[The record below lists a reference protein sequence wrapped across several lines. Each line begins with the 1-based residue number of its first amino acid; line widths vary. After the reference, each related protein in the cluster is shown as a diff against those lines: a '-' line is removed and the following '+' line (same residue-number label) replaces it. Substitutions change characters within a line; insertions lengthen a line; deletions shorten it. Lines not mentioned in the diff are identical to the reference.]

1 MTIDTKALRA
11 LAEAATPGPWYVQYG
26 DDASHMCMTAI
37 STRNKRL
44 NNQGCF
50 TESEFES
57 LIAITLHQSYP
68 WVDPDCKNDDANSNY
83 IAACSPDVVLALLDA
98 LERKDNLLRE
108 QLTICKYLSRSI
120 CMTDETGADTNPDNI
135 VDSSIEAITKEI
147 GT

>member
-1 MTIDTKALRA
+1 MIDTKHLRV
-11 LAEAATPGPWYVQYG
+11 LAEAATPGPW
-26 DDASHMCMTAI
+26 M
-37 STRNKRL
+37 RL
-44 NNQGCF
+44 FGERTVYDRMEDGCRGIPIVR
-50 TESEFES
+50 S
-57 LIAITLHQSYP
+57 
-68 WVDPDCKNDDANSNY
+68 DCSPPTQKEAANIDY
-83 IAACSPDVVLALLDA
+83 IAACSPDVLLALLDA

>member
-1 MTIDTKALRA
+1 MIDTKNLRT
-11 LAEAATPGPWYVQYG
+11 LAEAATPGPW
-26 DDASHMCMTAI
+26 M
-37 STRNKRL
+37 RL
-44 NNQGCF
+44 FGERTVYDRMEDGCRG
-50 TESEFES
+50 
-57 LIAITLHQSYP
+57 IAIVRS
-68 WVDPDCKNDDANSNY
+68 DCSPPTQKEAANIDY
-83 IAACSPDVVLALLDA
+83 IAACSPDVLLALLDA

>member
-1 MTIDTKALRA
+1 MTIDTKHLRV
-11 LAEAATPGPWYVQYG
+11 LAEAATPGPW
-26 DDASHMCMTAI
+26 M
-37 STRNKRL
+37 RL
-44 NNQGCF
+44 FGERTVYDRMEDGCRGIPIVR
-50 TESEFES
+50 S
-57 LIAITLHQSYP
+57 
-68 WVDPDCKNDDANSNY
+68 DCSPPTQKEAANIDY

>member
-1 MTIDTKALRA
+1 MTIDTKNLRA
-11 LAEAATPGPWYVQYG
+11 LAEAATPGPW
-26 DDASHMCMTAI
+26 M
-37 STRNKRL
+37 RL
-44 NNQGCF
+44 FGERTVYDRMEDGCRG
-50 TESEFES
+50 
-57 LIAITLHQSYP
+57 IAIVRSDYSPPTQ
-68 WVDPDCKNDDANSNY
+68 KEAANIDY
-83 IAACSPDVVLALLDA
+83 IAACSPDVLLALLDA

>member
-1 MTIDTKALRA
+1 MIDTKHLRT
-11 LAEAATPGPWYVQYG
+11 LAEAATPGPW
-26 DDASHMCMTAI
+26 M
-37 STRNKRL
+37 RL
-44 NNQGCF
+44 FGERTVYDRMEDGCRG
-50 TESEFES
+50 
-57 LIAITLHQSYP
+57 IAIVRSDYSPPTQ
-68 WVDPDCKNDDANSNY
+68 KEAANIDY

>member
-1 MTIDTKALRA
+1 MIDTKNLRT
-11 LAEAATPGPWYVQYG
+11 LAEAATPGPW
-26 DDASHMCMTAI
+26 M
-37 STRNKRL
+37 RL
-44 NNQGCF
+44 FGERTVYDRMEDGCRG
-50 TESEFES
+50 
-57 LIAITLHQSYP
+57 IAIVRSDYSPPTQ
-68 WVDPDCKNDDANSNY
+68 KEAANIDY
-83 IAACSPDVVLALLDA
+83 IAACSPDVLLALLDA

>member
-1 MTIDTKALRA
+1 MTIDTKHLRV
-11 LAEAATPGPWYVQYG
+11 LAEAATPGPW
-26 DDASHMCMTAI
+26 M
-37 STRNKRL
+37 RL
-44 NNQGCF
+44 FGERTVYDRMEDGCRG
-50 TESEFES
+50 
-57 LIAITLHQSYP
+57 IAIVRSDYSPPTQ
-68 WVDPDCKNDDANSNY
+68 KEAANIDY
-83 IAACSPDVVLALLDA
+83 IAACSPDVLLALLDA

>member
-1 MTIDTKALRA
+1 MIDTKHLRV
-11 LAEAATPGPWYVQYG
+11 LAEAATPGPW
-26 DDASHMCMTAI
+26 M
-37 STRNKRL
+37 RL
-44 NNQGCF
+44 FGERTVYDRMEDGCRG
-50 TESEFES
+50 
-57 LIAITLHQSYP
+57 IAIVRSDYSPPTQ
-68 WVDPDCKNDDANSNY
+68 KEAANIDY

>member
-1 MTIDTKALRA
+1 MIDTKHLRT
-11 LAEAATPGPWYVQYG
+11 LAEAATPGPR
-26 DDASHMCMTAI
+26 M
-37 STRNKRL
+37 RL
-44 NNQGCF
+44 FGERTVYDRMEDGCRG
-50 TESEFES
+50 
-57 LIAITLHQSYP
+57 IAIVRSDYSPPTQ
-68 WVDPDCKNDDANSNY
+68 KEAANIDY

>member
-1 MTIDTKALRA
+1 MIDTKHLRT
-11 LAEAATPGPWYVQYG
+11 LAEAATPGPW
-26 DDASHMCMTAI
+26 M
-37 STRNKRL
+37 RL
-44 NNQGCF
+44 FGERTVYDRMEDGCRG
-50 TESEFES
+50 
-57 LIAITLHQSYP
+57 IAIVRSDYSPPTQ
-68 WVDPDCKNDDANSNY
+68 KEAANIDY
-83 IAACSPDVVLALLDA
+83 IAACSPDVLLALLDA

>member
-1 MTIDTKALRA
+1 MIDTKHLRT
-11 LAEAATPGPWYVQYG
+11 LAEAATPGPW
-26 DDASHMCMTAI
+26 M
-37 STRNKRL
+37 RL
-44 NNQGCF
+44 FGERTVYDRMEDGCRGIPIVR
-50 TESEFES
+50 S
-57 LIAITLHQSYP
+57 
-68 WVDPDCKNDDANSNY
+68 DCSPPTQKEAANIDY

>member
-1 MTIDTKALRA
+1 MTIDTKHLRT
-11 LAEAATPGPWYVQYG
+11 LAEAATPGPW
-26 DDASHMCMTAI
+26 M
-37 STRNKRL
+37 RL
-44 NNQGCF
+44 FGER
-50 TESEFES
+50 TVYDRMEDGGRG
-57 LIAITLHQSYP
+57 IAIVRSDYSPPTQ
-68 WVDPDCKNDDANSNY
+68 KEAANIDY

>member
-1 MTIDTKALRA
+1 MTIDTKNMRE

-83 IAACSPDVVLALLDA
+83 IAACSPDVVLGLLDA
-98 LERKDNLLRE
+98 LERKDLILKQALESLNAAWGCLDAGTLNTLRSVE
-108 QLTICKYLSRSI
+108 
-120 CMTDETGADTNPDNI
+120 AA
-135 VDSSIEAITKEI
+135 IEAITKEI

>member
-1 MTIDTKALRA
+1 MTIDTKHLRT
-11 LAEAATPGPWYVQYG
+11 LAEAATPGPW
-26 DDASHMCMTAI
+26 M
-37 STRNKRL
+37 RL
-44 NNQGCF
+44 FGERTVYDRMEDGCRGIPIVR
-50 TESEFES
+50 S
-57 LIAITLHQSYP
+57 
-68 WVDPDCKNDDANSNY
+68 DCSPPTQKEAANIDY
-83 IAACSPDVVLALLDA
+83 IAACSPDVLLALLDA

>member
-1 MTIDTKALRA
+1 MIDTKHLRV
-11 LAEAATPGPWYVQYG
+11 LAEAATPGPW
-26 DDASHMCMTAI
+26 M
-37 STRNKRL
+37 RL
-44 NNQGCF
+44 FGERTVYDRMEDGCRGIPIVR
-50 TESEFES
+50 S
-57 LIAITLHQSYP
+57 
-68 WVDPDCKNDDANSNY
+68 DCSPPTQKEAANIDY

>member
-1 MTIDTKALRA
+1 MIDTKHLRT
-11 LAEAATPGPWYVQYG
+11 LAEAATPGPW
-26 DDASHMCMTAI
+26 M
-37 STRNKRL
+37 RL
-44 NNQGCF
+44 FGERTVYDRMEDGCRG
-50 TESEFES
+50 
-57 LIAITLHQSYP
+57 IAIVRSDYSPPTQ
-68 WVDPDCKNDDANSNY
+68 KEAANIDY
-83 IAACSPDVVLALLDA
+83 IAACSPDVVLSLLDA